1 MRTDTR
7 LPQQFPMHPPRLRI
21 GVISAPIPDTTPSLR
36 LRART
41 GWRRATSLGTLAAGY
56 LLTASLVAAQ
66 SYPAKSVRIIV
77 PQSAGGST
85 DFAAR
90 AVAQKLT
97 DTFKENFLVD
107 NRPGAGS
114 INGTD
119 AVAKA
124 PPDGYT
130 LLAVAASF
138 TINPSLHKQ
147 LPFDP
152 VRDFAPVSQMAGL
165 PHLLVVH
172 PSMPVKSVKELIAVA
187 KAKPDDIFYASSGI
201 ATSTHLAAELFM
213 YMTGT
218 RMVNV
223 PYKGGAPGM
232 IAMLSGECQVNF
244 ATISTG
250 LPHARAGKL
259 RGLAVTGIRRSVTAP
274 EFPTVAESGVPG
286 YEHNSWVGM
295 LAPART
301 PPAIVERLNAEI
313 ARVVQLPDVKGL
325 LLREGLESHG
335 GPSKEFDTIIRAE
348 IAKWLK
354 LTKAA
359 GIRSQ

>member
-1 MRTDTR
+1 MAYRRVRQINMPVFTNST
-7 LPQQFPMHPPRLRI
+7 
-21 GVISAPIPDTTPSLR
+21 
-36 LRART
+36 LRALT
-41 GWRRATSLGTLAAGY
+41 CIA
-56 LLTASLVAAQ
+56 LLSSPLLSQRDAAAQ
-66 SYPAKSVRIIV
+66 NYPAKSVRIIV

-97 DTFKENFLVD
+97 ESLKENFLVD

-138 TINPSLHKQ
+138 TINPSLHAK

-152 VRDFAPVSQMAGL
+152 VRDFAAVTQLAGL

-187 KAKPDDIFYASSGI
+187 KSKPGEINYASSGI

-218 RMVNV
+218 RMINV
-223 PYKGGAPGM
+223 PYKGGAPAM

-244 ATISTG
+244 ATISTA

-259 RGLAVTGIRRSVTAP
+259 RGLAVTSVKRSIAAP
-274 EFPTVAESGVPG
+274 EFPSVSEAGVAG
-286 YEHNSWVGM
+286 YEHNSWVGV
-295 LAPART
+295 LAPAKT
-301 PPAIVERLNAEI
+301 PPVIIERLNSEI
-313 ARVVQLPDVKGL
+313 ARIVQLQDVKAL
-325 LLREGLESHG
+325 LLREGLESAG
-335 GPSKEFDTIIRAE
+335 NPSKEFDAIIKAE
-348 IAKWLK
+348 VAKWLK

-359 GIRSQ
+359 GIKSQ